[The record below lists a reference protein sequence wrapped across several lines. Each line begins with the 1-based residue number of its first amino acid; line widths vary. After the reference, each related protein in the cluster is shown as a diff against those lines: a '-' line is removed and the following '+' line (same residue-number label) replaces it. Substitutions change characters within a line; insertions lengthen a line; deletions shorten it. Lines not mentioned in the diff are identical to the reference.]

1 MHIRINSSL
10 LAAAITAALGFSAS
24 AAAEVTVYGM
34 VHTSVARIAQ
44 DTCSDTVTI
53 NCDYSSTAVASHA
66 SRLGVKGDKKMDN
79 GLEAIGV
86 AEFEYDTVDGAYSK
100 STTYNDVATSTDG
113 TTVTGTTTVKDTDHQ
128 IFKPRNMY
136 VGLKGGFGE
145 ARVGHMDTPHKVST
159 ASLDP
164 FGDTYADYNNIITVD
179 NRLGNVVAYLN
190 NFGPVGVAAAYYAG
204 DDSVTGENNKSA
216 TSLMVNYDANGLYLA
231 GAVESYGDTTGTE
244 MKQASVVGAGY
255 GFGPVKLGLVYEKLA
270 YEGGKK
276 DQNEMYASLQ
286 WKVTDN
292 GTVKAAYGKRNDGVD
307 TTDAPAMA
315 ALGYDHKMDKA
326 MSVYVLYANG
336 TDGGLANKG
345 KLKGDGSALALGVAY
360 KF

>member
-1 MHIRINSSL
+1 MHNRISNSV
-10 LAAAITAALGFSAS
+10 LAAAIGAALGFSAT
-24 AAAEVTVYGM
+24 ATAEVTVYGM

-44 DTCSDTVTI
+44 DTCSAAVTT
-53 NCDYSSTAVASHA
+53 NCDYNSTAVASHA
-66 SRLGVKGDKKMDN
+66 SRLGVKGDKKLDN
-79 GLEAIGV
+79 GLTALGV
-86 AEFEYDTVDGAYSK
+86 AEFEYDTVDGKYSK
-100 STTYNDVATSTDG
+100 DYTVRNSADTGS
-113 TTVTGTTTVKDTDHQ
+113 TTVTDNQ

-145 ARVGHMDTPHKVST
+145 ARIGHMDTPHKLAT

-216 TSLMVNYDANGLYLA
+216 TSIMVNYDANGLYLA
-231 GAVESYGDTTGTE
+231 GAVESYADTTGTE
-244 MKQASVVGAGY
+244 LNRASVAGAGY

-270 YEGGKK
+270 YEGAKE
-276 DQNEMYASLQ
+276 DQTELYTSLQ
-286 WKVTDN
+286 WKVTES
-292 GTVKAAYGKRNDGVD
+292 GTVKAAYGKIDDGVD
-307 TTDAPAMA
+307 ATDDASMA

-326 MSVYVLYANG
+326 LSVYALYATGKDNG
-336 TDGGLANKG
+336 LKNKA
-345 KLKGDGSALALGVAY
+345 KLSGDGSALALGIAY